1 MTNELTLK
9 ASKKYSDLL
18 SKQFNKIGRSEMIS
32 NEETW
37 ALFLKQPLAKK
48 IDPCHLPIVKGIFFG
63 KPTLSIKDYR
73 DALVE
78 VIGQNKYCQ
87 VIAILHSMTNGN
99 LLPELVHQSNKINSI
114 ILAKY

>member
-9 ASKKYSDLL
+9 DSKKYSDLL
-18 SKQFNKIGRSEMIS
+18 SKQFNKIGRYEMIS

-37 ALFLKQPLAKK
+37 ALFLKQPLVQE
-48 IDPCHLPIVKGIFFG
+48 IDPSHLPIIKSILFG

-78 VIGQNKYCQ
+78 VIGQNKYYR
-87 VIAILHSMTNGN
+87 VISILHSMTNGN
-99 LLPELVHQSNKINSI
+99 LIPELIHQSNKINSV